1 MTTLC
6 RSDWI
11 EAYGNQE
18 LRLAQIDPL
27 KLPTSSFEKML
38 VSSLSACTANP
49 DNKSPDSVMP
59 PTSGS

>member
-18 LRLAQIDPL
+18 LRQAQIDPL

-38 VSSLSACTANP
+38 ANSLSACTS
-49 DNKSPDSVMP
+49 SPDVDSMDSAMS
-59 PTSGS
+59 PTSGL

>member
-18 LRLAQIDPL
+18 LRQAQIDPL

-38 VSSLSACTANP
+38 VNSTSAFTSRP
-49 DNKSPDSVMP
+49 DVKARGSAMP

>member
-38 VSSLSACTANP
+38 VSSLSAGTANP
-49 DNKSPDSVMP
+49 DIKSPDSVMP